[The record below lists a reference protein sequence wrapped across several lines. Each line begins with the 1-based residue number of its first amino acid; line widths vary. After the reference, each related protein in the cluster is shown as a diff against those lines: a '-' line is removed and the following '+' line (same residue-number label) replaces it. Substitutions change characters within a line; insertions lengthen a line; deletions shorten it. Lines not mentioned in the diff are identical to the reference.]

1 MMTRDSGKQ
10 PPVTTDDL
18 HAYADGLLPALRV
31 EQVEAYLADNSSEA
45 ARVAEYRAIN
55 RALGRVFDDV
65 ISKPI
70 PDRMLDT
77 VNRKSWFSGPQ
88 LTPSLR
94 RWTSSFGS
102 HVVASYPGSR
112 MLIAASLSWLAIGLG
127 VGWIANGSMA
137 SSTDPFARL
146 TRAAQTAYVVYSPEK
161 LHPVEV
167 SAEQSDH
174 LSSWLSNRLG
184 RHMPIPSL
192 MDLGYSFM
200 GGRLLTGH
208 EKPAA
213 MLMYQNAKGQRLVLY
228 VSTEL
233 DPTQDAQMEFEQ
245 SRDAAVVTWARG
257 GTGFGVAG
265 SFDEDELMPAA
276 NLLRAQISI

>member
-1 MMTRDSGKQ
+1 MMTRNPGKQ
-10 PPVTTDDL
+10 PPITADDL
-18 HAYADGLLPALRV
+18 HAYADGLLPAIRV
-31 EQVEAYLADNSSEA
+31 RQVEAYLADNPAET

-55 RALGRVFDDV
+55 RALGQVFDDV
-65 ISKPI
+65 ITEPV
-70 PDRMLDT
+70 PDEMLDIVT
-77 VNRKSWFSGPQ
+77 RKERFSGPQ
-88 LTPSLR
+88 LVPLLR
-94 RWTSSFGS
+94 RWTPSSGS
-102 HVVASYPGSR
+102 HGVASYPGSR

-127 VGWIANGSMA
+127 VGWIANGSLA
-137 SSTDPFARL
+137 PGTDPFARL

-184 RHMPIPSL
+184 RHVPIPSL
-192 MDLGYSFM
+192 MDLGYSFV

-213 MLMYQNAKGQRLVLY
+213 MLMYQNTKGQRLVLY

-233 DPTQDAQMEFEQ
+233 DPAQDAPMEFEQ
-245 SRDAAVVTWARG
+245 SPDAAVVTWARA